1 MSCKKCLQAQHRDD
15 ITCCTYPTTYK
26 GEFVAGFYGLYLGR
40 LLEVVNKL
48 KLLRVEWWN
57 VVSRGKLEALRG
69 EGRFLLWAGVQG
81 FMLFRLWGAWWVG
94 EPIHLDPFF
103 HMATWSLSFLIDV
116 CLFRVLG
123 GPLYHY
129 GQGMWPRDCEGP
141 WNSYEWRLYHGS
153 SRIV

>member
-1 MSCKKCLQAQHRDD
+1 MMSCKKCLQAQHRDD

-81 FMLFRLWGAWWVG
+81 FMLFRLWGA
-94 EPIHLDPFF
+94 
-103 HMATWSLSFLIDV
+103 
-116 CLFRVLG
+116 
-123 GPLYHY
+123 
-129 GQGMWPRDCEGP
+129 
-141 WNSYEWRLYHGS
+141 
-153 SRIV
+153 